1 MILSRYISFFQKFT
15 LRVVSISL
23 ALAYISSAVLAGE
36 YRLKPH
42 AVVELFTSQGCA
54 SCPLA
59 DKILAKLAQ
68 DENFIAL
75 SYHVDYWDYNGW
87 KDSFATSANSKLQI
101 AYSKT
106 QAIPRIYTPQMI
118 INGTKDVIGSH
129 SEKVKQAL
137 KTAKLP
143 LSIDM
148 KSDAHYLT
156 ISIDGNEDY
165 PESTLWLVTFISKQ
179 QVQIKRGENR
189 GKTLSYTNIVTQ
201 RRAIGM
207 WHPDTGA
214 KIKLPIDEILNSNN
228 DGLAI
233 LVQNNFNGLPSS
245 IIAGAAYIN

>member
-1 MILSRYISFFQKFT
+1 MILNRYISFFQKLT
-15 LRVVSISL
+15 LSVFFISLLLASISTAGL
-23 ALAYISSAVLAGE
+23 TGE
-36 YRLKPH
+36 YQLKPR

-87 KDSFATSANSKLQI
+87 KDSFATTANSKLQI

-129 SEKVKQAL
+129 SEKVKQVL
-137 KTAKLP
+137 NNSSLP
-143 LSIDM
+143 MTINM
-148 KSDAHYLT
+148 QSDAHYLT
-156 ISIDGNEDY
+156 ITIDGNDEY
-165 PESTLWLVTFISKQ
+165 QESTLWLVTFISKQ
-179 QVQIKRGENR
+179 QVKIKRGENR
-189 GKTLSYTNIVTQ
+189 GKTLTYTNIVTQ

-245 IIAGAAYIN
+245 IIAGAAYIH